1 MINLAFKSIRV
12 SDLTG
17 AEGDDEAFVTVV
29 VRQHPE
35 LEEAVQFDAL
45 PEELKPLKGLSDLVV
60 LELRNGETT
69 QVVTTLTEFN
79 KLSSNIKDVLKN
91 ADGLRGRRKG
101 FRPSSQQK
109 D

>member
-1 MINLAFKSIRV
+1 MAFKSIRV

-17 AEGDDEAFVTVV
+17 AEGDDKDFVTVV

-35 LEEAVQFDAL
+35 LDEPVQFDAL
-45 PEELKPLKGLSDLVV
+45 PAELKSLKGLNDLVV

-69 QVVTTLTEFN
+69 QVVTTKTEFN
-79 KLSSNIKDVLKN
+79 KLSENIGEVLKN

-101 FRPSSQQK
+101 FRPSQQSDK

>member
-1 MINLAFKSIRV
+1 MAFKSIRV

-17 AEGDDEAFVTVV
+17 AEGNDEDFVTVV
-29 VRQHPE
+29 VRRHPE

-45 PEELKPLKGLSDLVV
+45 PDEIKSLKGLKDLVV
-60 LELRNGETT
+60 LELRNGETE
-69 QVVTTLTEFN
+69 QVVTTLAEFN
-79 KLSSNIKDVLKN
+79 KLAPNIKEVLEN

-101 FRPSSQQK
+101 FRPTAQK

>member
-1 MINLAFKSIRV
+1 MAFKSIRV

-17 AEGDDEAFVTVV
+17 AEGDDKDFVTVV

-45 PEELKPLKGLSDLVV
+45 PAELTSIKGIKDLVV

-69 QVVTTLTEFN
+69 QVVTTLAEFN
-79 KLSSNIKDVLKN
+79 KLSPNIKEVLEN

-101 FRPSSQQK
+101 FRPSQK
-109 D
+109 DS